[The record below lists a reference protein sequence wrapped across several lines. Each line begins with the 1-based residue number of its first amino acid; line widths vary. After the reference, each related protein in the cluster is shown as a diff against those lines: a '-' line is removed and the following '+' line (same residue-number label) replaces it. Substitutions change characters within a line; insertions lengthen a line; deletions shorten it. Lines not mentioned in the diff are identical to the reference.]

1 MNEIRRVRAGKPKSS
16 LGGNEMMNFTQAF
29 KTGGYA
35 AMIALMGAV
44 GSASAESLFDG
55 CPSGP
60 IIQRFIEFGQTGQMP
75 KDLGKWL
82 NTPADQYVEPWK
94 PFDNVDYVGVC
105 WVSAWLVHT
114 DDGVVLIDTLYGPFQ
129 KMIVENIQKTGTDL
143 ADIKYVMMTHG
154 HFDHVGGAASLKP
167 QLPNAKFVMTQG
179 GWDEAVES
187 SAQSQ
192 GGPRAWNMIAPEI
205 TVADGDQITVGG
217 NTFQVIETPGHTW
230 GTASYMYDVHDG
242 DNTYRAITIGG
253 LGLNAIEGPPQ
264 VEAYIASVDRVR
276 KLVEAQDMPIEV
288 HLTTHGFSAG
298 LDENRQKHA
307 ARKVGEPNVF
317 VDPQALLNQ
326 VAGLRE
332 RAVKRLEI
340 ENAKK

>member
-1 MNEIRRVRAGKPKSS
+1 MASLLKTINQTIWATALVSAGI
-16 LGGNEMMNFTQAF
+16 
-29 KTGGYA
+29 TGA
-35 AMIALMGAV
+35 
-44 GSASAESLFDG
+44 ASAESLFEG

-60 IIQRFIEFGQTGQMP
+60 IIQRFIEFGKTGKMP
-75 KDLGKWL
+75 PDLGKWL
-82 NTPADQYVEPWK
+82 NTPADQYVEPWQ

-129 KMIVENIQKTGTDL
+129 KLIVENIQKTGTDL

-167 QLPNAKFVMTQG
+167 LLPNAKFVMTQG

-187 SAQSQ
+187 AAKSQ
-192 GGPRAWNMIAPEI
+192 GGPRAWDMIEPEI
-205 TVADGDQITVGG
+205 TVVDGDEITVGN
-217 NTFQVIETPGHTW
+217 NTFKVIETPGHTW
-230 GTASYMYDVHDG
+230 GTASYMYDVKDG
-242 DNTYRAITIGG
+242 DDTYRAITIGG

-264 VEAYIASVDRVR
+264 VEAYIESVDRVR
-276 KLVEAQDMPIEV
+276 HLVEAKEMPVEV
-288 HLTTHGFSAG
+288 HLTTHGFSAN

-307 ARKVGEPNVF
+307 ARKNGDPNVF
-317 VDPQALLNQ
+317 VDPEALLNQ
-326 VAGLRE
+326 IAGLRE

-340 ENAKK
+340 ESGN

>member
-1 MNEIRRVRAGKPKSS
+1 MASFMRTFHK
-16 LGGNEMMNFTQAF
+16 
-29 KTGGYA
+29 
-35 AMIALMGAV
+35 AMWASALV
-44 GSASAESLFDG
+44 GTSMATTASAEALFDG

-60 IIQRFIEFGQTGQMP
+60 IIGRFVEFGKTGKMP

-82 NTPADQYVEPWK
+82 NTPAEQYIEPWK
-94 PFDNVDYVGVC
+94 PFDNVDFVGVC

-114 DDGVVLIDTLYGPFQ
+114 DDGVVLIDTLYGPFK

-143 ADIKYVMMTHG
+143 ADIKYVLMTHG
-154 HFDHVGGAASLKP
+154 HFDHVGGAVALKP
-167 QLPNAKFVMTQG
+167 LLPNAKFVMTQE
-179 GWDEAVES
+179 GWDEAAQS
-187 SAQSQ
+187 SAASQ
-192 GGPRAWNMIAPEI
+192 GGPRAWGMIKPEI
-205 TVADGDQITVGG
+205 TVADGDEITVGN
-217 NTFQVIETPGHTW
+217 NTFKVVETPGHTW

-264 VEAYIASVDRVR
+264 VEAYIESVDRVR
-276 KLVEAQDMPIEV
+276 QLVEAEKMPVEV
-288 HLTTHGFSAG
+288 HLTTHGFSAN

-307 ARKVGEPNVF
+307 ARKDGEPNVF

-332 RAVKRLEI
+332 RAVKRLEV
-340 ENAKK
+340 EKLK